1 MTERRWRK
9 IKEDERWWTKIKKDE
24 KWWKMMEEEE
34 RKWKN
39 MKEWANQDFCHTL
52 KNAAYNGNRKN
63 IPIQSISYICAE
75 QVWYRGT
82 SQAIVI
88 QCECVCVWKMLS
100 VGPVMY
106 QCTGHYWT
114 LIASLDS
121 PATTYFKHRTK
132 HLFTSTATLKSHSNR
147 HPGWQRRLTSVAP
160 SRQKAANTAPATTRQ
175 VSN

>member
-1 MTERRWRK
+1 
-9 IKEDERWWTKIKKDE
+9 
-24 KWWKMMEEEE
+24 MMEDDG
-34 RKWKN
+34 RRGKK
-39 MKEWANQDFCHTL
+39 MKEYEGMSEPRLLPHSQEC
-52 KNAAYNGNRKN
+52 R
-63 IPIQSISYICAE
+63 IQRQPQKHPYSIHLNICAE

-147 HPGWQRRLTSVAP
+147 HPG
-160 SRQKAANTAPATTRQ
+160 
-175 VSN
+175 

>member
-1 MTERRWRK
+1 MTENKRRWK
-9 IKEDERWWTKIKKDE
+9 MMNKDKKR
-24 KWWKMMEEEE
+24 WKMMEDDG
-34 RKWKN
+34 RRGKK
-39 MKEWANQDFCHTL
+39 MKEYEGMSEPRLLPHSQECRIQRQPQKHPYSIHLIHLCRTSLVPW
-52 KNAAYNGNRKN
+52 N
-63 IPIQSISYICAE
+63 ITSHCDP
-75 QVWYRGT
+75 VW
-82 SQAIVI
+82 V
-88 QCECVCVWKMLS
+88 CVCVWKMLS

-106 QCTGHYWT
+106 QCTGHCWT